1 MNFEQNRRN
10 AKISTKHALRK
21 CKENAEKGGF
31 LTFK

>member
-1 MNFEQNRRN
+1 MNFEQNCKN

-21 CKENAEKGGF
+21 CKEKAEKGVF